1 MRIFI
6 SLGRSA
12 SARWRCSSRW
22 TCFSA
27 RTPKPSSQVTA
38 LPECISALAALKS
51 LDLLAA
57 RPPNLDPAN
66 PMPSL
71 VELPGSFSA
80 LTALESLGLSSR
92 ELPAVV
98 GQLPALASLPLSLLG
113 IVVEAAAEDGG
124 GGDGAGGEGRSL
136 HDQLLVLTRLSRLTS
151 LRLHHCGPGC
161 GA

>member
-1 MRIFI
+1 
-6 SLGRSA
+6 
-12 SARWRCSSRW
+12 
-22 TCFSA
+22 
-27 RTPKPSSQVTA
+27 VTA

-51 LDLLAA
+51 VDLLAA
-57 RPPNLDPAN
+57 RPLDLDPAN

-98 GQLPALASLPLSLLG
+98 GQLPALASLRLSLLG
-113 IVVEAAAEDGG
+113 IVVEAAAEDGSGG